1 LKGAVQLSEQQATQ
15 AQRQRGI
22 WRRVFWMLAI
32 VVSMLVFVILNAQD
46 LSGGE
51 DAVRVDKRTAEAKTE
66 QFWAAKGITLTGYLR
81 TAVLQDDTSL
91 DGYLSLHHYT
101 ESYQKSFSDAHPVQY
116 WEITYYKPND
126 GNRYVTR
133 IHPKTAS
140 VIGFEVSHPTM
151 NKVSKAH
158 IDTETESGQ
167 ADVAKDFARQQ
178 LQALNLKDSVP
189 LMFVQRNVEEGTV
202 ALTFQVGSKRIGE
215 APLQVVVKL
224 DSLTGTPSG
233 FQTTFA
239 VPATD
244 KNWFA
249 LQSKHSEIMT
259 WMFLA
264 GQILLFLFAC
274 IILYVKR
281 HEVRYKTAFWLIV
294 AAFIIDWV
302 NSVNSLPNLQDTTGF
317 TQLPIFNLWRTSGS
331 LGLYVLVTTVL
342 EIGMLYFITVAGGAL
357 AREMLPN
364 RWLSWNDPQWP
375 QRIRAAALR
384 GYGIAILW
392 LGFQSLFY
400 YIGETLFHVW
410 EQNDTT
416 SSPWN
421 NVFPGIMPV
430 AAWFAGINEELTF
443 RLFGYSLV
451 KKYLK
456 STWLA
461 LVLPAMIWALG
472 HSLYPVYPVYT
483 RFIELTIFGTWI
495 GWCMLKWNIETV
507 IFAHV
512 AFDSI
517 LMSLALL
524 SDQPVQMAP
533 FAVFWAF
540 SPLLVGL
547 CIGMWRPRR
556 SKDA

>member
-1 LKGAVQLSEQQATQ
+1 LKGALQLSEQQATQ
-15 AQRQRGI
+15 PQRHRRVWQ
-22 WRRVFWMLAI
+22 RVFWMVAI
-32 VVSMLVFVILNAQD
+32 VASMLVFVILNAKD

-51 DAVRVDKRTAEAKTE
+51 EAVRVDKRTAEAKAE
-66 QFWAAKGITLTGYLR
+66 QFWTAKGVSLQGYMR
-81 TAVLQDDTSL
+81 TAVLQDDSSL

-101 ESYQKSFSDAHPVQY
+101 ESYQKSFSAVHPVEY

-126 GNRYVTR
+126 KNRYVTR
-133 IHPKTAS
+133 IHPKTAT
-140 VIGFEVSHPTM
+140 VIGFEVSHPID
-151 NKVSKAH
+151 KASKAH
-158 IDTETESGQ
+158 IDTRTLSIQ
-167 ADVAKDFARQQ
+167 AGTAHYFAQQQ
-178 LQALNLKDSVP
+178 LQALKLKDLGS
-189 LMFVQRNVEEGTV
+189 LTLVQRQLDEGSE
-202 ALTFQVGSKRIGE
+202 ALTFQVGSQRIGG
-215 APLQVVVKL
+215 APLRAVVKL
-224 DSLTGTPSG
+224 DTLTGTPTG

-239 VPATD
+239 VPD
-244 KNWFA
+244 SDQRWFA
-249 LQSKHSEIMT
+249 QQTKHSEIMT

-264 GQILLFLFAC
+264 GQILLFLVAC

-281 HEVRYKTAFWLIV
+281 YEVRYKTAFWLIV
-294 AAFIIDWV
+294 AAFVIDWV
-302 NSVNSLPNLQDTTGF
+302 VNVNSLPNLQDETGF
-317 TQLPIFNLWRTSGS
+317 TQLPIFNLWRISGS
-331 LGLYVLVTTVL
+331 LGLYVLVTTLL
-342 EIGMLYFITVAGGAL
+342 EIGVLYFITVAGGAL

-364 RWLSWNDPQWP
+364 RWLSWKDPLWP

-400 YIGETLFHVW
+400 FIGETFFHVW

-421 NVFPGIMPV
+421 NVFPGIFPI

-461 LVLPAMIWALG
+461 LILPAMVWALG

-495 GWCMLKWNIETV
+495 GWCMLKWDIETV

-524 SDQPVQMAP
+524 SDQPVKMEP
-533 FAVFWAF
+533 FAIFWAF

-547 CIGMWRPRR
+547 CIGMWRRR
-556 SKDA
+556 RAKDA